1 MGNVNA
7 IRVRVLAPL
16 ALLLAG
22 ALAGCATP
30 PPPFP
35 DLPRLGVATTFG
47 SKNLCGLGVSPP
59 ININNAP
66 PATTQYRLRLT
77 NTDVLYQQPWQ
88 TTATAVPGGFTEG
101 ALADY
106 EAPCVGDLRV
116 YSFYRYQTYRL
127 EVLALDAQ
135 NRPLAYGQ
143 TTVLVQSVNATLD
156 RERSAQRR
164 TASQPAVAAPTPAII
179 QPVGPATVDT
189 VGRQVSPVLI
199 PQIYSPILQPQTE
212 P

>member
-7 IRVRVLAPL
+7 IRLRAAAPL
-16 ALLLAG
+16 ALLLA
-22 ALAGCATP
+22 AVLVGCASP

-35 DLPRLGVATTFG
+35 DLPRLGVATTIG
-47 SKNLCGLGVSPP
+47 SKNLCGVGVSPP
-59 ININNAP
+59 INITNAP

-77 NTDVLYQQPWQ
+77 NTDVLYSQPWQ
-88 TTATAVPGGFTEG
+88 TTAGAVPGGFAEG

-135 NRPLAYGQ
+135 DRPLAYGQ
-143 TTVLVQSVNATLD
+143 TTALVQSVNATLD

-164 TASQPAVAAPTPAII
+164 AGSPAAAAPTPALI

-199 PQIYSPILQPQTE
+199 PQIYSPILQPQVD